1 MSPVREE
8 YQMLFDTAVN
18 KVIFGAEYLDAL
30 GIFAPVI
37 KGPHMNSSP
46 GETERTFPAI
56 LDISNNYE
64 IRGTLNVNIEQIK
77 GTSYSKDSTSSSSR
91 SPDFSD
97 QNVWINYGQNTAI
110 DKNNQFPGLV
120 VGGPSS
126 TSKSNNALI
135 WAKRLIQNQNG
146 YSVSDRRIKVSV
158 KLSDYADAYNRVSN
172 IPIKSYRYLDDTLN
186 PVDPDI
192 PAQPFGFIAHEVAP
206 HLPNSVIDI
215 CGNFTENG
223 ALIAPFDSSSTPVL
237 PDLSVLDKNS
247 LFQLLFAA
255 FKHSQDII
263 TDLDNRLHHSQ
274 DKITDLESR
283 LDAIGA

>member
-8 YQMLFDTAVN
+8 YQMLFDAAVN
-18 KVIFGAEYLDAL
+18 KVIFGAEYLDAS

-37 KGPHMNSSP
+37 KGPHVNSSP

-91 SPDFSD
+91 SPDFRD
-97 QNVWINYGQNTAI
+97 ENVWINYGQNIPI
-110 DKNNQFPGLV
+110 DNNNNQNQFPGLV

-126 TSKSNNALI
+126 TSNSNNALI
-135 WAKRLIQNQNG
+135 WAGRLIQNQNG
-146 YSVSDRRIKVSV
+146 YSVSDRRIKTNI
-158 KLSDYADAYNRVSN
+158 KLSDYADAYNKVYN
-172 IPIKSYRYLDDTLN
+172 IPIKSYDY
-186 PVDPDI
+186 VDPSLNS
-192 PAQPFGFIAHEVAP
+192 QPFGFLADEVGSVYSSA
-206 HLPNSVIDI
+206 VIDI

-255 FKHSQDII
+255 FKHSQD
-263 TDLDNRLHHSQ
+263 
-274 DKITDLESR
+274 KITDLESR
-283 LDAIGA
+283 LDAIGIRLDAIGA

>member
-1 MSPVREE
+1 MSLDREE
-8 YQMLFDTAVN
+8 YQILFDAAVN
-18 KVIFGAEYLDAL
+18 KVIFGAEYLDAS

-37 KGPHMNSSP
+37 KGPHMDSSP

-64 IRGTLNVNIEQIK
+64 IRGTLNVNMEQIK

-97 QNVWINYGQNTAI
+97 QNVWINYGQNIPI

-126 TSKSNNALI
+126 TSNSNNALI

-146 YSVSDRRIKVSV
+146 YSVSDRRIKTNI
-158 KLSDYADAYNRVSN
+158 KLSDYQDAYNKVSN
-172 IPIKSYRYLDDTLN
+172 IPIKSYDY
-186 PVDPDI
+186 VDPSLNS
-192 PAQPFGFIAHEVAP
+192 QPFGFLADEVESVYSSA
-206 HLPNSVIDI
+206 VIDI

-237 PDLSVLDKNS
+237 SDLSVIDKNS

-255 FKHSQDII
+255 FKHSQD
-263 TDLDNRLHHSQ
+263 
-274 DKITDLESR
+274 KITDLESR
-283 LDAIGA
+283 LNAIGA